1 MGRPCPLLGTAVYL
15 DCLDCEGKD
24 CKQSKQCKQ
33 SKSMQYKY
41 NKVVIG
47 IDQSYNNTGISIA
60 ADGKLV
66 KVRSLQLN
74 EYKTNSE
81 KRRALANTLDG
92 LLRAVCPKAKEVVCI
107 IERIR
112 LRSQGFLNI
121 DYIKSI
127 GALNSIIVDKFHEY
141 GIQVYSVD
149 TRCWK
154 AQVVGTSKQM
164 ANKFGVP
171 EEKWPTV
178 RWLLKQGWE
187 SSILILIEGR
197 KTKGTF
203 IRQGKKYMYNND
215 AADSAGIAMF
225 GFVGDQEKLQ
235 EEK

>member
-1 MGRPCPLLGTAVYL
+1 MIVH
-15 DCLDCEGKD
+15 EK
-24 CKQSKQCKQ
+24 
-33 SKSMQYKY
+33 YK
-41 NKVVIG
+41 KIVIG

-66 KVRSLQLN
+66 KVRSIQLN
-74 EYKTNSE
+74 SYKTNSD
-81 KRRALANTLDG
+81 KRRALADTLDG
-92 LLRAVCPKAKEVVCI
+92 LLRAVCQKAREVVCI

-127 GALNSIIVDKFHEY
+127 GALNSIIVDICHEHC
-141 GIQVYSVD
+141 IPVYSVD

-154 AQVVGTSKQM
+154 AQVIGTSKPM
-164 ANKFGVP
+164 SNKFGVP

-178 RWLLKQGWE
+178 KWLLKQGWE
-187 SSILILIEGR
+187 WAILQEVNGR

-203 IRQGKKYMYNND
+203 IRDGQKYMYNND

-225 GFVGDQEKLQ
+225 WFIGDRNKLQ
-235 EEK
+235 AER

>member
-15 DCLDCEGKD
+15 DCLDCD
-24 CKQSKQCKQ
+24 DKQCKRQ
-33 SKSMQYKY
+33 QYKY
-41 NKVVIG
+41 KKVVIG

-60 ADGKLV
+60 ADGKLL
-66 KVRSLQLN
+66 KVRSLYLDI
-74 EYKTNSE
+74 YKTNSD
-81 KRRALANTLDG
+81 KRRALRETLDG
-92 LLRAVCPKAKEVVCI
+92 LLRAVCPKAKSAMCI

-127 GALNSIIVDKFHEY
+127 GALNSVIVDICHEHC
-141 GIQVYSVD
+141 IQVYSVD

-154 AQVVGTSKQM
+154 AQVVGSSKPM
-164 ANKFGVP
+164 PNNYGVP

-187 SSILILIEGR
+187 ESLLIPIEGR
-197 KTKGTF
+197 KSKGTF
-203 IRQGKKYMYNND
+203 IRNGQKYMYNND

-225 GFVGDQEKLQ
+225 GFIGDHDKLQ

>member
-1 MGRPCPLLGTAVYL
+1 MSRPCPILGTAVYL
-15 DCLDCEGKD
+15 DCLDCD
-24 CKQSKQCKQ
+24 DKQCK
-33 SKSMQYKY
+33 SRYKY
-41 NKVVIG
+41 QKVIIG
-47 IDQSYNNTGISIA
+47 IDQSYSNAGISIA

-66 KVRSLQLN
+66 KVRSLQL
-74 EYKTNSE
+74 ESYKMNSD

-92 LLRAVCPKAKEVVCI
+92 LFKAVCPKAKEVVCI

-127 GALNSIIVDKFHEY
+127 GALNSIIVDKCHEY
-141 GIQVYSVD
+141 CVPVYSVD

-154 AQVVGTSKQM
+154 AQVIGTSKPM
-164 ANKFGVP
+164 PNKFGVP

-187 SSILILIEGR
+187 SSILIPIEGR

-203 IRQGKKYMYNND
+203 IKNGQKYMYNND

-225 GFVGDQEKLQ
+225 GFIGDSSKLK
-235 EEK
+235 EER

>member
-15 DCLDCEGKD
+15 DCLDCED
-24 CKQSKQCKQ
+24 KQCK
-33 SKSMQYKY
+33 KKYKY
-41 NKVVIG
+41 QKVVIG

-60 ADGKLV
+60 ADRKLV
-66 KVRSLQLN
+66 KVRSLQL
-74 EYKTNSE
+74 EKFKTNSE
-81 KRRALANTLDG
+81 KRGALANTLSG
-92 LLRAVCPKAKEVVCI
+92 LLRSVCPKAKEVVCI

-112 LRSQGFLNI
+112 LRSKGFLNI

-141 GIQVYSVD
+141 GIKVYSVD

-154 AQVVGTSKQM
+154 AQVIGTSKPM

-178 RWLLKQGWE
+178 YWLLKQGWE
-187 SSILILIEGR
+187 NSIIKPVEGR

-225 GFVGDQEKLQ
+225 GFVGDKDKLK

>member
-1 MGRPCPLLGTAVYL
+1 MSKPCPLLGTAIYL
-15 DCLDCEGKD
+15 DCLDCED
-24 CKQSKQCKQ
+24 KQCK
-33 SKSMQYKY
+33 KQYKY
-41 NKVVIG
+41 KKVVIG

-66 KVRSLQLN
+66 KVKSLQLDS
-74 EYKTNSE
+74 YKSNSD
-81 KRRALANTLDG
+81 KRGALAKTLDG
-92 LLRAVCPKAKEVVCI
+92 LLSSVVLKAKEVVCI

-127 GALNSIIVDKFHEY
+127 GALNSIIVDKCNQY
-141 GIQVYSVD
+141 NVQVYSVD

-154 AQVVGTSKQM
+154 AQVIGTSKSM
-164 ANKFGVP
+164 PNKFGVP

-178 RWLLKQGWE
+178 RWLIKQGWE
-187 SSILILIEGR
+187 EAILIEVNGR

-203 IRQGKKYMYNND
+203 VIDGQKYMYNND

-225 GFVGDQEKLQ
+225 GFVGDQDKLQ
-235 EEK
+235 LER

>member
-1 MGRPCPLLGTAVYL
+1 MGRPCPILGTAVYL
-15 DCLDCEGKD
+15 DCLDCD
-24 CKQSKQCKQ
+24 DKQCKQ
-33 SKSMQYKY
+33 QYKY
-41 NKVVIG
+41 KKVTIG

-66 KVRSLQLN
+66 KVRSIHLDA
-74 EYKTNSE
+74 YKNNSD
-81 KRRALANTLDG
+81 KRRALAKTLDG
-92 LLRAVCPKAKEVVCI
+92 LLRSVCTKAKEVVCI

-127 GALNSIIVDKFHEY
+127 GALNSIIVDKCNEY
-141 GIQVYSVD
+141 GISVYSVD

-154 AQVVGTSKQM
+154 AQVIGTSKPM
-164 ANKFGVP
+164 INNYGVP

-178 RWLLKQGWE
+178 EWLINQGWE
-187 SSILILIEGR
+187 RSILIAVEGR

-203 IRQGKKYMYNND
+203 IRDGQKLMYNND

-225 GFVGDQEKLQ
+225 GFIGSPDKLQ
-235 EEK
+235 EER

>member
-15 DCLDCEGKD
+15 DCLDCD
-24 CKQSKQCKQ
+24 DKQCK
-33 SKSMQYKY
+33 KQYKY
-41 NKVVIG
+41 KKVVVG

-60 ADGKLV
+60 ADGKLR
-66 KVRSLQLN
+66 KVRSLQMDK
-74 EYKTNSE
+74 YKTNSD
-81 KRRALANTLDG
+81 KRRALANTLSG

-112 LRSQGFLNI
+112 LQSQGFLNM

-127 GALNSIIVDKFHEY
+127 GALNSVIVDVCHDYCVPVF
-141 GIQVYSVD
+141 SVD

-154 AQVVGTSKQM
+154 AQVVGTSKP
-164 ANKFGVP
+164 APNKFGVP

-178 RWLLKQGWE
+178 RWLIKQGWE
-187 SSILILIEGR
+187 DSILIPIEGK

-203 IRQGKKYMYNND
+203 IRNGQKLMYNND

-225 GFVGDQEKLQ
+225 GFVGDSNKLK
-235 EEK
+235 EER